1 MAVQSVRRW
10 EKGEEKGW
18 EKSLRDDRQLM
29 IDTSACRDKT
39 TIKHRQSR
47 KLEKKKKTTVRRRTE
62 DVLLRKKQRAT
73 SVQRQCGN
81 NIAYHVIEKTVFVRL
96 LMSI

>member
-39 TIKHRQSR
+39 TIKDRQSR
-47 KLEKKKKTTVRRRTE
+47 KLEKKKKRQQSGGEQRMYYLERNRE
-62 DVLLRKKQRAT
+62 LLLCR
-73 SVQRQCGN
+73 GN
-81 NIAYHVIEKTVFVRL
+81 VETIL
-96 LMSI
+96 LIM

>member
-39 TIKHRQSR
+39 TIKDRQSR
-47 KLEKKKKTTVRRRTE
+47 KLEKKKKGQQSGGEQRMYYLERNRE
-62 DVLLRKKQRAT
+62 LLLCR
-73 SVQRQCGN
+73 GN
-81 NIAYHVIEKTVFVRL
+81 VETIL
-96 LMSI
+96 LIM

>member
-1 MAVQSVRRW
+1 MAVQSVQRW

-39 TIKHRQSR
+39 TIKDRQSR
-47 KLEKKKKTTVRRRTE
+47 KLEKKKRQQSGGEQRMYYLERNRE
-62 DVLLRKKQRAT
+62 LLLCR
-73 SVQRQCGN
+73 GN
-81 NIAYHVIEKTVFVRL
+81 VETIL
-96 LMSI
+96 LIM